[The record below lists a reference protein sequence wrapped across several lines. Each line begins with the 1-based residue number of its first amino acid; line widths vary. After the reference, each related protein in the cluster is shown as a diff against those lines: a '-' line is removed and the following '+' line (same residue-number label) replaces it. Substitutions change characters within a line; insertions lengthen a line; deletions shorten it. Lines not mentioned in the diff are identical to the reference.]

1 MTPGQAPGGCTSG
14 QPSLAHANLQ
24 HWLDFFCSSAV
35 TEASLGVIQPLT
47 AEEACGFLGCMVV
60 ETGEP
65 ELENLDVVEAGSGAG
80 RGAMQYTG
88 VRRTAY
94 DAARLQA
101 IAEGMEPNS
110 NGWQELYFAEE
121 YAGMHDPPEGSL
133 IGWTRV
139 FEDRPSCMDPA
150 EAAAY
155 WTGSAAEAQGYFR
168 PGTPHTERRQAEAL
182 RVWGLVQSG
191 ALVLPPTGA

>member
-1 MTPGQAPGGCTSG
+1 VTPGQAPGGCTSG
-14 QPSLAHANLQ
+14 KPSLAHANLQ

-47 AEEACGFLGCMVV
+47 AAAACGFLGCMVV

-80 RGAMQYTG
+80 LGAMQYTG

-94 DAARLQA
+94 DLAREQA
-101 IAEGMEPNS
+101 ISEGIDPNS
-110 NGWQELYFAEE
+110 NHWQEQYFAEE
-121 YAGMHDPPEGSL
+121 YAGLHDPPEGSL

-139 FEDRPSCMDPA
+139 FVDRPKGMDPA

-155 WTGSAAEAQGYFR
+155 WTGSAAEAEGYFR

-182 RVWGLVQSG
+182 RVTGLLQSG
-191 ALVLPPTGA
+191 ALVLPPAGA

>member
-1 MTPGQAPGGCTSG
+1 MTPGHVPGGCTSG
-14 QPSLAHANLQ
+14 EPSLAHANLQ

-80 RGAMQYTG
+80 RGAMQHTG

-94 DAARLQA
+94 DAARSQA
-101 IAEGMEPNS
+101 IAG
-110 NGWQELYFAEE
+110 GI
-121 YAGMHDPPEGSL
+121 DP
-133 IGWTRV
+133 RA
-139 FEDRPSCMDPA
+139 D
-150 EAAAY
+150 
-155 WTGSAAEAQGYFR
+155 
-168 PGTPHTERRQAEAL
+168 
-182 RVWGLVQSG
+182 
-191 ALVLPPTGA
+191 

>member
-1 MTPGQAPGGCTSG
+1 VTPGQAPGGCTSG
-14 QPSLAHANLQ
+14 KPALAHANLQ

-35 TEASLGVIQPLT
+35 TEASLGVIHPLT

-65 ELENLDVVEAGSGAG
+65 ELENLDVIEAGSGAG

-88 VRRTAY
+88 VRRMAY
-94 DAARLQA
+94 DQAREQA
-101 IAEGMEPNS
+101 IAGGIDPNS
-110 NGWQELYFAEE
+110 NGWQEQYFAEE
-121 YAGMHDPPEGSL
+121 YAGLHDPPQGSL

-139 FEDRPSCMDPA
+139 FEDRPQGMDPA

-155 WTGSAAEAQGYFR
+155 WTGSAAAAEGYFR
-168 PGTPHTERRQAEAL
+168 PDTPPTERRQAEAL
-182 RVWGLVQSG
+182 RIFALVQSG
-191 ALVLPPTGA
+191 ALVLPAAWA

>member
-1 MTPGQAPGGCTSG
+1 MTPGQAPGGYTSG
-14 QPSLAHANLQ
+14 DPSLAHANLQ

-35 TEASLGVIQPLT
+35 TEASLGVIQAFTP
-47 AEEACGFLGCMVV
+47 EEACGFLGCMVI

-65 ELENLDVVEAGSGAG
+65 ELNNLDVVEAGSGAG
-80 RGAMQYTG
+80 CGAMQYTG

-101 IAEGMEPNS
+101 IAEGIEPNS
-110 NGWQELYFAEE
+110 NGWQEQYFAEE
-121 YAGMHDPPEGSL
+121 YAGLHDPPEGSL
-133 IGWTRV
+133 IGWTQV

-150 EAAAY
+150 AAAAY
-155 WTGSAAEAQGYFR
+155 WTGSAAAAEGYFR

-182 RVWGLVQSG
+182 RVWGLLQSG
-191 ALVLPPTGA
+191 ALVLPPAGA

>member
-1 MTPGQAPGGCTSG
+1 MHLWRAIPGPR
-14 QPSLAHANLQ
+14 QPAALAGL
-24 HWLDFFCSSAV
+24 LCSSAV

-47 AEEACGFLGCMVV
+47 AAEACGFLGCMVI

-65 ELENLDVVEAGSGAG
+65 ELENLDVVEVGSGAG

-94 DAARLQA
+94 DQAREHA
-101 IAEGMEPNS
+101 ITGGIDPTS
-110 NGWQELYFAEE
+110 NAWQEQYFAEE
-121 YAGMHDPPEGSL
+121 YAGLHDPPQGSL

-139 FEDRPSCMDPA
+139 FEERPHGMDPTA
-150 EAAAY
+150 AAAY

-168 PGTPHTERRQAEAL
+168 PGTPHLERREAEAL
-182 RVWGLVQSG
+182 RVWQLLQSG
-191 ALVLPPTGA
+191 AVVLPPAGA

>member
-1 MTPGQAPGGCTSG
+1 VTSGQAPAGLGPG
-14 QPSLAHANLQ
+14 EQQPHANLQ

-35 TEASLGVIQPLT
+35 NEASLWVIQPLT
-47 AEEACGFLGCMVV
+47 AAEACGFLGCMVV

-65 ELENLDVVEAGSGAG
+65 ELEILDVIEAGSGAG

-101 IAEGMEPNS
+101 IAEAIDPNS
-110 NGWQELYFAEE
+110 NAWQEQYFAEE
-121 YAGMHDPPEGSL
+121 YAGLHDPSAGSL

-139 FEDRPSCMDPA
+139 FEDRPYGMDPA
-150 EAAAY
+150 AAAAY
-155 WTGSAAEAQGYFR
+155 WTGSAAAAEGYFR
-168 PGTPHTERRQAEAL
+168 PGTPHTERRQAEAQ
-182 RVWGLVQSG
+182 RIWGLLQSG
-191 ALVLPPTGA
+191 ALVQPSIGA

>member
-1 MTPGQAPGGCTSG
+1 VTPGQAPGGCTSG
-14 QPSLAHANLQ
+14 EPSLAHANLQ

-65 ELENLDVVEAGSGAG
+65 ELENLDVIEAGSGAG

-94 DAARLQA
+94 DAAR
-101 IAEGMEPNS
+101 S
-110 NGWQELYFAEE
+110 
-121 YAGMHDPPEGSL
+121 
-133 IGWTRV
+133 
-139 FEDRPSCMDPA
+139 RPSLRGSTPTATAGRSSTSPRSTPA
-150 EAAAY
+150 C
-155 WTGSAAEAQGYFR
+155 TIR
-168 PGTPHTERRQAEAL
+168 PRAR
-182 RVWGLVQSG
+182 
-191 ALVLPPTGA
+191 